1 MRRNPATVHQWY
13 NRIAV
18 LGQHIVQLGGNLAA
32 FCKIAGLAQFI
43 QQRVIGEFTELLD
56 ILALPL
62 VFRLWLI
69 AAKIHRQMSLG
80 ICAVKRV
87 GVHFDIGVEFLKR
100 IGTAGITTK
109 ED

>member
-13 NRIAV
+13 NRVAV
-18 LGQHIVQLGGNLAA
+18 LGQHIVQLDGNLAA
-32 FCKIAGLAQFI
+32 FCQIAGLAQFI
-43 QQRVIGEFTELLD
+43 QQRVIGGFTEPVD

-62 VFRLWLI
+62 AFWFWLI
-69 AAKIHRQMSLG
+69 ATPKHRQIGLW